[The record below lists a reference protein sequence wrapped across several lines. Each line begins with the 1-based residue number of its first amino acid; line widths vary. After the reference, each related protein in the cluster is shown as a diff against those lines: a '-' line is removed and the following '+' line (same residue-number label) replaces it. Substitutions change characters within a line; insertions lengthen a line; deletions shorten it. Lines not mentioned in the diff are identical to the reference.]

1 MMIRPL
7 VLAALAVAL
16 AVPAAPAR
24 AADDDL
30 IRQLVNACVGCRFPK
45 DLHGRDLHGL
55 RFVGADLV
63 GVDFSRANLNG
74 ATFTGCDLE
83 NAKFD
88 DADLRNARFVGT
100 HLANTSFARAKLD
113 GVKMQGADFDGRG
126 AVGRYGPYGR
136 SWYTYRYVDEA
147 LANVQPAIDRA
158 MREVERQ
165 LREHPPVMPSM
176 PPMPVIPP
184 VPPAP
189 PFPD

>member
-1 MMIRPL
+1 MLRPL
-7 VLAALAVAL
+7 VLTALAFAL

-30 IRQLVNACVGCRFPK
+30 IRQLINACVGCRFPK
-45 DLHGRDLHGL
+45 DLHGRDLHRL
-55 RFVGADLV
+55 RFVGADLA
-63 GVDFSRANLNG
+63 GVDFSHANLNG

-88 DADLRNARFVGT
+88 DADLRNARFAGT
-100 HLANTSFARAKLD
+100 HFANTSFARAKLD

-136 SWYTYRYVDEA
+136 SRYTYRYYDDALVD
-147 LANVQPAIDRA
+147 VQPAIDRA

-165 LREHPPVMPSM
+165 LRDLREHPPVIPPIPS
-176 PPMPVIPP
+176 IPP

-189 PFPD
+189 PSPD

>member
-1 MMIRPL
+1 
-7 VLAALAVAL
+7 AALGLALTVAL
-16 AVPAAPAR
+16 PPAPAPAAQ
-24 AADDDL
+24 DDL
-30 IRQLVNACVGCRFPK
+30 ARQLIEQCVGCRFPK
-45 DLHGRDLHGL
+45 DMRGRDLHGV
-55 RFVGADLV
+55 RFVGAELRDA
-63 GVDFSRANLNG
+63 DFSRANLSG
-74 ATFTGCDLE
+74 AQFIGSDL
-83 NAKFD
+83 AGARFD
-88 DADLRNARFVGT
+88 DADLRNAHFVAVEFRG
-100 HLANTSFARAKLD
+100 TSFARAKLD